1 MSLTKKFLKSK
12 PVCKVTFKVDPEL
25 VQDAKKVML
34 SGDFNKW
41 NTGKKAEMKKLKNG
55 TFKATV
61 DLETGKEYAFRY
73 VVDGNSWINDPEA
86 DKFVPTGVSMEEN
99 SVVVL

>member
-12 PVCKVTFKVDPEL
+12 PVCKVTFKVDPEI

-34 SGDFNKW
+34 AGEFNKW
-41 NTGKKAEMKKLKNG
+41 STGKKAEMKKLKSG
-55 TFKATV
+55 AFTATV

-73 VVDGNSWINDPEA
+73 VVDGKKWINEPEA
-86 DKFVPTGVSMEEN
+86 DKFAPSGVSYEEN

>member
-12 PVCKVTFKVDPEL
+12 PVCKVTFKVDPKF
-25 VQDAKKVML
+25 VQDAGKVML
-34 SGDFNKW
+34 AGDFYEW

-55 TFKATV
+55 AFTTTI
-61 DLETGKEYAFRY
+61 DLETGSEYAFRY
-73 VVDGNSWINDPEA
+73 VVDGKTWINEPQA
-86 DKFVPTGVSMEEN
+86 DKFAPNGIGHEEN